1 MQANRI
7 HINEFLTG
15 TKDHLL
21 LDVRSPAEY
30 THAHIPGAINLPL
43 FSNEERKI
51 VGTAYKQKSRE
62 KAIKIGLDFFGP
74 KMRGMVEE
82 VEHMLDVR
90 CTMPDVNDIQPRTS
104 NIVYVYCWRGGMR
117 SGAVSWLLDLY
128 GFKVYTLAGGYKS
141 FRNHVLKTFEQPF
154 DFKILGGYTGSG
166 KTSLLKELERK
177 GETVIDLEAIA
188 CHKGSAFG
196 NIKMPAQPTQ
206 EMFENLLAKEFWNK
220 TIVNGEPSMESPE
233 SDNSHSPFT
242 THYSP
247 IWLEDESQRIGNL
260 NIPMSLWNT
269 MRMSPL
275 YFLEVPFEERLN
287 CLVEEYGQC
296 DAQKLMEATQRI
308 SKRLGGLETKNTL
321 AFFEEGNIREAFSIL
336 LHYYDKR
343 YLKGLHNREDI
354 SALLIKISCE
364 KVSPLNSQ
372 ALLNQYQNL

>member
-1 MQANRI
+1 
-7 HINEFLTG
+7 
-15 TKDHLL
+15 
-21 LDVRSPAEY
+21 
-30 THAHIPGAINLPL
+30 
-43 FSNEERKI
+43 
-51 VGTAYKQKSRE
+51 
-62 KAIKIGLDFFGP
+62 
-74 KMRGMVEE
+74 
-82 VEHMLDVR
+82 
-90 CTMPDVNDIQPRTS
+90 
-104 NIVYVYCWRGGMR
+104 
-117 SGAVSWLLDLY
+117 
-128 GFKVYTLAGGYKS
+128 
-141 FRNHVLKTFEQPF
+141 
-154 DFKILGGYTGSG
+154 
-166 KTSLLKELERK
+166 
-177 GETVIDLEAIA
+177 
-188 CHKGSAFG
+188 
-196 NIKMPAQPTQ
+196 MPAQPTQ

-287 CLVEEYGQC
+287 CLVEEYGHC
-296 DAQKLMEATQRI
+296 DVQKLMEATQRI

-321 AFFEEGNIREAFSIL
+321 VFFEEGNIREAFNIL